1 MFSGVPMMVSGK
13 KKMICIDLNSSN
25 DGNGGGSKIIELRGP
40 RARKMYVNVVVVLR
54 VDEHWLIDRLIDWLI
69 DRLID

>member
-40 RARKMYVNVVVVLR
+40 RARKMYVSVVVVLR
-54 VDEHWLIDRLIDWLI
+54 VDEH
-69 DRLID
+69 